1 MKTENYIDSDS
12 GELNPRIKMELLK
25 NKEYSLTKSND
36 LLKIMSKMHDNMQL
50 MADRI
55 IKLEEKIND
64 KK

>member
-25 NKEYSLTKSND
+25 NKEYSLSKSND
-36 LLKIMSKMHDNMQL
+36 LLQIVSKMNDNMQL

-55 IKLEEKIND
+55 FKLEKRLDD

>member
-25 NKEYSLTKSND
+25 NKEYSLSKSND
-36 LLKIMSKMHDNMQL
+36 LLQIVSKMNDNMQL

-55 IKLEEKIND
+55 FKLEEKING

>member
-12 GELNPRIKMELLK
+12 GELNPRIKLELLK
-25 NKEYSLTKSND
+25 NQEYSLTKSND
-36 LLKIMSKMHDNMQL
+36 LLQIVSKMNDNMQL

-55 IKLEEKIND
+55 FKLEEKING

>member
-1 MKTENYIDSDS
+1 METNI
-12 GELNPRIKMELLK
+12 NPQIQMELLK

-36 LLKIMSKMHDNMQL
+36 LLQIVSKMNDNMQL

-55 IKLEEKIND
+55 FKLEEKING

>member
-1 MKTENYIDSDS
+1 METNI
-12 GELNPRIKMELLK
+12 NPQIQMELLK

>member
-55 IKLEEKIND
+55 IKLEEKVHG
-64 KK
+64 KR

>member
-12 GELNPRIKMELLK
+12 GELNPRIKLELLK
-25 NKEYSLTKSND
+25 NQEYSLTKSND
-36 LLKIMSKMHDNMQL
+36 LLQIVSKMNDNMQL

-55 IKLEEKIND
+55 FKLEKRLDD